1 MTTIATK
8 IALSVLGAVGISFLS
23 LTPAKA
29 FILVE
34 TIVTEA
40 NQDILKTKNP
50 RTLGPEFQP
59 GQVIEYG
66 VPDVANNFVNGTGYD
81 IESLVFDLKTLAYSN
96 PDSTPVFDHD
106 PVQWGDVDGDGK
118 IGSSNNP
125 DLKNIFSDITIKD
138 NIITFSGGVIP
149 KGALFYNPYATLPN
163 LTPGGGIIP
172 PIPAEQEDKD
182 GPIRVAAYYTAVPE
196 STNVLGVLVFGALG
210 VALKFKRSL
219 HC

>member
-29 FILVE
+29 FISVE

-40 NQDILKTKNP
+40 NQDILKMKNP

-81 IESLVFDLKTLAYSN
+81 IESLVFDLKTLSYSH
-96 PDSTPVFDHD
+96 PDPTPVFDHE
-106 PVQWGDVDGDGK
+106 PVQWGDVNGDHK
-118 IGSSNNP
+118 IGYSNDP
-125 DLKNIFSDITIKD
+125 DLKDIFTDVNIKD

-149 KGALFYNPYATLPN
+149 NGSMFYNPFATNPN
-163 LTPGGGIIP
+163 VAPGGGIIP

-182 GPIRVAAYYTAVPE
+182 GPVRVASYYTTVPE
-196 STNVLGVLVFGALG
+196 STNILGVLVFGALG
-210 VALKFKRSL
+210 VAFKLKRSL
-219 HC
+219 HS

>member
-29 FILVE
+29 FISVE
-34 TIVTEA
+34 TTVTEA
-40 NQDILKTKNP
+40 NQDILKMKNP

-81 IESLVFDLKTLAYSN
+81 IESLVFDLKTLSYSN
-96 PDSTPVFDHD
+96 PGSTPVFDHE
-106 PVQWGDVDGDGK
+106 PVQWGDVNGDHK
-118 IGSSNNP
+118 IGYSNNP
-125 DLKNIFSDITIKD
+125 DLKDIFKDVTIKD

-149 KGALFYNPYATLPN
+149 NGTLFYNPFATNPN
-163 LTPGGGIIP
+163 VAPGGGIIP
-172 PIPAEQEDKD
+172 PVPTGQQDKD
-182 GPIRVAAYYTAVPE
+182 GPIKVAAHYTTIPE

-210 VALKFKRSL
+210 VAFKLKRSL
-219 HC
+219 HS